1 MRAAAL
7 TIALMLTHG
16 GAWAQCCGCVDAAN
30 LAGRITTQSVNAY
43 TSAAIAVQTGIIVTA
58 LQGHAAQ
65 TSANI
70 RGTITGQ
77 GLIAEAM
84 DNHETLRQ
92 LQGDR
97 VEAAKAYQFST
108 PLCQG
113 ATGSDVAIAMT
124 VAAVPDAVRRS
135 QANARRTAGSGGA
148 TAVAAAFDERRP
160 LFCDAQRDPACKGVS
175 GTRPN
180 ADRMPGSILAASR
193 LETDADRAQ
202 ATWLVQNLTD
212 PAPVPPL
219 TARQVDAA
227 VGRDLYLRRGG
238 YETKINLAKDFATE
252 VMVTRREP
260 TGDATFYN
268 SLAKDSGLPIAS
280 GGVSQEDM
288 DRMRYRDRFTPQ
300 YHTRLA
306 INDRAALLREVA
318 DLLTYRLQQGHR
330 TNQLLEQGALDD
342 AALLSVLLENKL
354 ATSTSAVGGPQ

>member
-30 LAGRITTQSVNAY
+30 LAGRTTTQAVNSY
-43 TSAAIAVQTGIIVTA
+43 TSAAMAVQTGIIVTA

-70 RGTITGQ
+70 RATITGQ

-84 DNHETLRQ
+84 DNHETQRQ

-113 ATGSDVAIAMT
+113 ATGSGVAIAMT

-160 LFCDAQRDPACKGVS
+160 LFCDAQRDPAC
-175 GTRPN
+175 N
-180 ADRMPGSILAASR
+180 
-193 LETDADRAQ
+193 
-202 ATWLVQNLTD
+202 
-212 PAPVPPL
+212 
-219 TARQVDAA
+219 TARPM
-227 VGRDLYLRRGG
+227 
-238 YETKINLAKDFATE
+238 K
-252 VMVTRREP
+252 
-260 TGDATFYN
+260 
-268 SLAKDSGLPIAS
+268 
-280 GGVSQEDM
+280 
-288 DRMRYRDRFTPQ
+288 
-300 YHTRLA
+300 
-306 INDRAALLREVA
+306 
-318 DLLTYRLQQGHR
+318 
-330 TNQLLEQGALDD
+330 
-342 AALLSVLLENKL
+342 
-354 ATSTSAVGGPQ
+354 